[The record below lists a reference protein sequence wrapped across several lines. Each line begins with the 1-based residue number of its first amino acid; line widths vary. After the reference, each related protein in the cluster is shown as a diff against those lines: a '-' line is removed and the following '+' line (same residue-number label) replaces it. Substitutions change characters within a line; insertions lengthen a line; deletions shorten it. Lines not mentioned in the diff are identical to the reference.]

1 MKHGA
6 KASGRGTRSQPS
18 LMPGAAGD
26 AARRRMAAR
35 SRIVMGTFI
44 LCFAVIAVRVGV
56 VSLWPADPP
65 ETRPQAERPDK
76 YPRPDIV
83 DRNGVVLATEIRISS
98 IFIDP
103 RKVIDVDEAI
113 ELLTGNL
120 PELNAKDLRKKLS
133 SKKAFAWI
141 KREVTPSERQR
152 VHNLGIPG
160 IGFREET
167 LRVYPNGRA
176 AAHVVGHVDVDSR
189 GLAGIEKYLD
199 GRGSLYVASLAEP
212 ETVTSAPVMLSL
224 DLRVQH
230 ALHDELRAAKERF
243 QAIGAGGIVLDVL
256 SGEIVAMASLP
267 DYNPNDPKTSLDE
280 TTLNRLI
287 AGVYELGSTFK
298 AITFAMAF
306 DEGVATLDST
316 YDATQSIRV
325 GSFRINDYHAKQR
338 VLTVPE
344 VFIYSSNIG
353 TAKMALDV
361 GLERHKAFLDKLGL
375 LRRLNTELPGRAPL
389 LPPQFN
395 KVASM
400 TIGFGHGISVT
411 PLQLATAGAA
421 LVNGGRLITPTF
433 LIRDRSVAEA
443 QSEQVIS
450 QQSSALMRHLMV
462 LNVSEGTAKKAQ
474 VKGYFVGGKTG
485 SAEKVINGRY
495 AKNKLLTSFLG
506 MFPGNDP
513 RYVLL
518 IMLDE
523 PKPAEGT
530 HGYKTA
536 GWNAVPTAG
545 KVIGRIAPL
554 LGLSPVLEDPADAA
568 RQASVSP

>member
-1 MKHGA
+1 MKRGA
-6 KASGRGTRSQPS
+6 KSPGRIAPS
-18 LMPGAAGD
+18 MPSAKPGAAVD

-35 SRIVMGTFI
+35 SRIVMGAFI

-65 ETRPQAERPDK
+65 EIRPKAERPDE

-98 IFIDP
+98 IFVDP

-113 ELLTGNL
+113 ELLTGNM
-120 PELNAKDLRKKLS
+120 PELSAKDLRKKLS
-133 SKKAFAWI
+133 SKKAFAWV
-141 KREVTPSERQR
+141 KRQVTPSERQR

-199 GRGSLYVASLAEP
+199 GRGSLYVASLAQP
-212 ETVTSAPVMLSL
+212 ETVTSAPVRLSL

-243 QAIGAGGIVLDVL
+243 RAIGAGGIVLDVR
-256 SGEIVAMASLP
+256 SGEVVAMASLP

-316 YDATQSIRV
+316 YDATQPIRV

-361 GLERHKAFLDKLGL
+361 GLDRHKAFLEKFGL
-375 LRRLNTELPGRAPL
+375 MRRLNTELPGRAPL
-389 LPPQFN
+389 LPPRFN

-433 LIRDRSVAEA
+433 LIRDPSVADA

-450 QQSSALMRHLMV
+450 PQTSALMRHLMV

-536 GWNAVPTAG
+536 GWNAVPTSG
-545 KVIGRIAPL
+545 KVIRRIAPL

>member
-1 MKHGA
+1 M
-6 KASGRGTRSQPS
+6 
-18 LMPGAAGD
+18 
-26 AARRRMAAR
+26 
-35 SRIVMGTFI
+35 
-44 LCFAVIAVRVGV
+44 
-56 VSLWPADPP
+56 
-65 ETRPQAERPDK
+65 
-76 YPRPDIV
+76 
-83 DRNGVVLATEIRISS
+83 
-98 IFIDP
+98 
-103 RKVIDVDEAI
+103 
-113 ELLTGNL
+113 
-120 PELNAKDLRKKLS
+120 
-133 SKKAFAWI
+133 
-141 KREVTPSERQR
+141 
-152 VHNLGIPG
+152 HNLGIPG

-199 GRGSLYVASLAEP
+199 GRGSLYVASLAQP
-212 ETVTSAPVMLSL
+212 ETVTSAPVRLSL

-243 QAIGAGGIVLDVL
+243 QAIGAGGVVLDVR
-256 SGEIVAMASLP
+256 SGEVVAMASLP

-316 YDATQSIRV
+316 YDATQPIRV

-361 GLERHKAFLDKLGL
+361 GLEKHKAFLEKFGL
-375 LRRLNTELPGRAPL
+375 MRRLNTELPGRAPL

-421 LVNGGRLITPTF
+421 LVNGGRLISPTF
-433 LIRDRSVAEA
+433 LIRDPSVADA

-450 QQSSALMRHLMV
+450 AQTSALMRHLMV

-536 GWNAVPTAG
+536 GWNAVPTSG
-545 KVIGRIAPL
+545 KVIRRIAPL
-554 LGLSPVLEDPADAA
+554 LGLSPVPEDPADAA